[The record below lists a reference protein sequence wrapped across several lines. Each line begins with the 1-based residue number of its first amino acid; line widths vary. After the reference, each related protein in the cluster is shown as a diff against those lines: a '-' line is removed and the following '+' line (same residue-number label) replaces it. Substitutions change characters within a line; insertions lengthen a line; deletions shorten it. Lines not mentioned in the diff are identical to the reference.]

1 MNFKILFMIKC
12 IISIEMIICFYT
24 YYFRKE
30 FVMVEQN
37 DYRALFKLTLMNF
50 LITGVF
56 ALGFMTYL
64 YFSSGSLLFL
74 IQVVANFGSTVVY
87 GMYALV
93 LKKQAEN
100 KSYEYE
106 YGLGKFEAI
115 STFAGFIIQDA
126 NLIILSAMAIN
137 DFINVDMNV
146 SFGFLEYAYP
156 IAVVVYDIAI
166 IMVLKKKSRSDNDIV
181 KSQIVDCW
189 NECLQLI
196 VSLVAMSLISLFPET
211 VGIYRFQYIVG
222 LLIIGYCFYV
232 SIEPIKRSIFSLLDK
247 CTDETVAKKILKVLT
262 MNYELYEKFETYR
275 TRVSGT
281 TIFIDIYIGYDESL
295 TVKDIVQRNSII
307 ECDIKELI
315 PDSVVNCI
323 LIGEN

>member
-1 MNFKILFMIKC
+1 
-12 IISIEMIICFYT
+12 
-24 YYFRKE
+24 
-30 FVMVEQN
+30 MVEQN
-37 DYRALFKLTLMNF
+37 DYRALFRVTLMNF

-56 ALGFMTYL
+56 ALGIMTYL

-74 IQVVANFGSTVVY
+74 IQVVANFGSTVVF

-126 NLIILSAMAIN
+126 NLIILSGMAIN

-156 IAVVVYDIAI
+156 VTVVIYDII
-166 IMVLKKKSRSDNDIV
+166 VIMVLKKKSRSDNGIV

-189 NECLQLI
+189 NECLQLA
-196 VSLVAMSLISLFPET
+196 VSLVAMALVSLFPKT

-247 CTDETVAKKILKVLT
+247 CTDETVAKKILKALT
-262 MNYELYEKFETYR
+262 INYDLYEHFQTYR
-275 TRVSGT
+275 TRVSGS
-281 TIFIDIYIGYDESL
+281 TIFIDIYRL
-295 TVKDIVQRNSII
+295 
-307 ECDIKELI
+307 
-315 PDSVVNCI
+315 
-323 LIGEN
+323 

>member
-1 MNFKILFMIKC
+1 
-12 IISIEMIICFYT
+12 
-24 YYFRKE
+24 
-30 FVMVEQN
+30 MVEQN
-37 DYRALFKLTLMNF
+37 DYRALFRVTLMNF

-56 ALGFMTYL
+56 ALGIMTYL

-74 IQVVANFGSTVVY
+74 IQVVANFGSTVVF

-126 NLIILSAMAIN
+126 NLLILSGMAIN
-137 DFINVDMNV
+137 DFIKVDMNV

-156 IAVVVYDIAI
+156 VTVVIYDII
-166 IMVLKKKSRSDNDIV
+166 VIMVLKKKSRSDNGIV

-189 NECLQLI
+189 NECLQLA
-196 VSLVAMSLISLFPET
+196 VSLVAMALVSLFPKT

-222 LLIIGYCFYV
+222 LMIIGYCFYV

-247 CTDETVAKKILKVLT
+247 CTDETVAKKILKALT
-262 MNYELYEKFETYR
+262 INYDLYEHFETYR
-275 TRVSGT
+275 TRVSGS
-281 TIFIDIYIGYDESL
+281 TIFIDIYIGYNKEL
-295 TVKDIVQRNSII
+295 TVKDIVERNKVI
-307 ECDIKELI
+307 ESDIKNLI

-323 LIGEN
+323 LI

>member
-1 MNFKILFMIKC
+1 
-12 IISIEMIICFYT
+12 
-24 YYFRKE
+24 
-30 FVMVEQN
+30 MVEQN
-37 DYRALFKLTLMNF
+37 DYRALFRVTLMNF

-56 ALGFMTYL
+56 ALGIMTYL

-74 IQVVANFGSTVVY
+74 IQVVANFGSTVVF

-126 NLIILSAMAIN
+126 NLIILSGMAIN

-156 IAVVVYDIAI
+156 VTVVIYDII
-166 IMVLKKKSRSDNDIV
+166 VIMVLKKKSRSDNGIV

-189 NECLQLI
+189 NECLQLA
-196 VSLVAMSLISLFPET
+196 VSLVAMALVSLFPKT

-222 LLIIGYCFYV
+222 LMIIGYCFYV

-247 CTDETVAKKILKVLT
+247 CTDETVAKKILKALT
-262 MNYELYEKFETYR
+262 INYDLYEHFETYR
-275 TRVSGT
+275 TRVSGS
-281 TIFIDIYIGYDESL
+281 TIFIDIYIGYNKEL
-295 TVKDIVQRNSII
+295 TVKDIVERNKVI
-307 ECDIKELI
+307 ESDIKNLI

-323 LIGEN
+323 LI